1 MCYEYL
7 YYNLH
12 LDSFNKTIN
21 RYYFQSSEVQ
31 MACYFTNWYDLP
43 EQYTRSLIFCIA
55 RAQKPL
61 YLTAG
66 KFYVFSLETFG
77 VVSYLLNYKTIQGSL
92 SKFFSYI

>member
-1 MCYEYL
+1 MNI

-77 VVSYLLNYKTIQGSL
+77 VVSYLSIIKPSNDHCLNSSL
-92 SKFFSYI
+92 TFA